1 MAGKENMAIANP
13 VFTTAMRSVGM
24 LAMAGNPLA
33 LDFARKLHLDTM
45 FPMEPLTDF
54 NHGFDVSGSH
64 IPYIALALPV
74 ECRHCLL
81 NLYVKRNRFTNVLE
95 LASGYTPRGIELARK
110 GIRYVGGD
118 IPIVSEAVAKLAEP
132 YLRDTPGKADYVSLD
147 VTNRS
152 SMLKAADLCGG
163 EMVLISSGL
172 FSYLQQA
179 ELRALFENVREILAL
194 HGGSWITFDCAE
206 DALQKLCARIAGCNL
221 SLLDTFLKRYD
232 QELSDAS
239 GLRIKVEDLET
250 IKGLMR
256 EAGLKIEPFRMNAY
270 GLELGTEHLM
280 SAETN
285 DALRR
290 GLEELEAWKIT
301 ALAESSSGSSRG
313 SHPHQTVSPG
323 AHMELQDGILTVSLR
338 GRIDSMSAPDVLE
351 VWKKTLEEAGV
362 VDGRKSVKELH
373 IQCEDLAYISSA
385 GLRVLLMMLKRSS
398 ARTLRMS
405 GVTRN
410 VREIFYNT
418 GFDHMMDFT

>member
-1 MAGKENMAIANP
+1 M
-13 VFTTAMRSVGM
+13 
-24 LAMAGNPLA
+24 
-33 LDFARKLHLDTM
+33 
-45 FPMEPLTDF
+45 
-54 NHGFDVSGSH
+54 
-64 IPYIALALPV
+64 
-74 ECRHCLL
+74 
-81 NLYVKRNRFTNVLE
+81 
-95 LASGYTPRGIELARK
+95 
-110 GIRYVGGD
+110 
-118 IPIVSEAVAKLAEP
+118 
-132 YLRDTPGKADYVSLD
+132 
-147 VTNRS
+147 
-152 SMLKAADLCGG
+152 
-163 EMVLISSGL
+163 
-172 FSYLQQA
+172 
-179 ELRALFENVREILAL
+179 
-194 HGGSWITFDCAE
+194 
-206 DALQKLCARIAGCNL
+206 
-221 SLLDTFLKRYD
+221 
-232 QELSDAS
+232 
-239 GLRIKVEDLET
+239 EDLET